1 MLDNRPTAPSWSG
14 DADAFVRVE
23 EVVKIFGD
31 TVAVQYVNLS
41 VRRHEVFALLG
52 SSGCGKSTLLRML
65 AGFEEVTSGRSEE
78 RRVVQECVSKCRS
91 RWSPYHSKQNNT

>member
-1 MLDNRPTAPSWSG
+1 MLDARTVAASWSG
-14 DADAFVRVE
+14 DADEFVRVE

-31 TVAVQYVNLS
+31 TVAVNSVSMS

-65 AGFEEVTSGRSEE
+65 AGF
-78 RRVVQECVSKCRS
+78 
-91 RWSPYHSKQNNT
+91 